1 MQESPKNE
9 TSRPIKNASD
19 ILRSGQKF
27 SVTHFFW
34 GTILYPWLLNRGRW
48 MQHWESIYFNSASAL
63 SHIKELV
70 LVELECDSYQI

>member
-27 SVTHFFW
+27 SATHVFW

-63 SHIKELV
+63 SYLKELV
-70 LVELECDSYQI
+70 LVEL

>member
-27 SVTHFFW
+27 SVTHVFW
-34 GTILYPWLLNRGRW
+34 GTILYPGQW

-63 SHIKELV
+63 SYLKALV
-70 LVELECDSYQI
+70 LVEL

>member
-27 SVTHFFW
+27 SVTHVFW
-34 GTILYPWLLNRGRW
+34 GTILY
-48 MQHWESIYFNSASAL
+48 YASAL

-70 LVELECDSYQI
+70 LVELECGSYQI